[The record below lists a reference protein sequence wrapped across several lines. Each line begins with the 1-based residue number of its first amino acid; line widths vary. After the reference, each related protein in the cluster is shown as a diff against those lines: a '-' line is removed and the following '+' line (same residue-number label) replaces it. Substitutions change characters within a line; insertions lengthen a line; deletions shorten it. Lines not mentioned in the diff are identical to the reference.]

1 MIKIISETNTTGFW
15 KQKNNKINER
25 LLHLRKINK
34 LNKLQLDWPGYKKK
48 KAQITSIKNG
58 IRNITAHT
66 RETEKI
72 IRDCYN
78 F

>member
-34 LNKLQLDWPGYKKK
+34 LNKLQLD
-48 KAQITSIKNG
+48 
-58 IRNITAHT
+58 
-66 RETEKI
+66 
-72 IRDCYN
+72 
-78 F
+78 